1 MCADVVAH
9 PDTVVIELVAAAI
22 ARRTVLGILHHV
34 RLADVAEID
43 GVLVNRPLSCK
54 GGSFVLLLMEIDKAV
69 QCYGRVGRVR
79 RCHNVGFEDHAA
91 V

>member
-1 MCADVVAH
+1 MCANVVAH
-9 PDTVVIELVAAAI
+9 PDTMVIKLVAAAI

-43 GVLVNRPLSCK
+43 SVLVNRPSGCK

-69 QCYGRVGRVR
+69 ESNGRVGRVR
-79 RCHNVGFEDHAA
+79 RCHNVGVEDHAA